1 MKGLYFVLLVLIWT
15 KTYSQSEIEIN
26 FNNGSLEWQAI
37 KILETKNHGFVLHAI
52 SNPYGEN
59 GNKINDFIVLD
70 SLGTKQWSYSFD
82 SGDAYIGYSDGGF
95 GIGNDGAIFILDN
108 ELACMGSGG
117 NVIKYDIQGNLIWN
131 RANDFGLYKPYSLLY
146 TICSTQNNN
155 QIFGGSIGCQNT
167 IPYLC
172 MIDSNANTVWEYNL
186 DSIYPGEYV
195 RKIERFQDSTFLVH
209 LVNHTIQIDESGAIL
224 SSNFP
229 TGVFIVSRDSGYIKL
244 NSNQIIRLDDS
255 LNVVWTSP
263 INCNS
268 CHYYNLAEDSLNN
281 IFVTGRMDTCNG
293 DILLSRFES
302 TGNFVYTKLYGGALS
317 DQGNDIIITE
327 GNEIVLA
334 GNMHIQNWKLWED
347 HFYDCQLFPTY
358 YSDVKFIKTKI
369 DKVSTEQIQSSN
381 GLYSFCE
388 GDSLTLTAPSGFN
401 YLWNTGETSQSITID
416 TTGTYFVTLS
426 DVSNRSE
433 LLPYFNAHKYPIP
446 TISSTND
453 VTITQCT
460 GNFDMCLST
469 DFSNTIYDRQYTWYR
484 NSAYY
489 SNSVIIFNIPGLQP
503 GTYYYT
509 SSNECGIDTSNI
521 YNLITALPQLNLG
534 NDTTLCTGDSIQFV
548 AGNQYYNYLWQD
560 GSSYSTNVATS
571 SYDDTLV
578 YTVTKTDYAGCSV
591 TDSVNVYFETCLYI
605 ESANEIRNISI
616 SPNPFKDQ
624 LRIKSAELKIN
635 EIKLLDQVGRV
646 VLYSDNCAYENEFDV
661 SELHC
666 GVYYLEVRLKDSTY
680 NFKLI
685 KTI

>member
-1 MKGLYFVLLVLIWT
+1 MKGLYFVLLALIWT
-15 KTYSQSEIEIN
+15 KTYSQSEIERN
-26 FNNGSLEWQAI
+26 FNDGSLEWQAI

-52 SNPYGEN
+52 SNPFGEN

-146 TICSTQNNN
+146 TICSTQNDN

-317 DQGNDIIITE
+317 DQGNDII
-327 GNEIVLA
+327 
-334 GNMHIQNWKLWED
+334 
-347 HFYDCQLFPTY
+347 
-358 YSDVKFIKTKI
+358 
-369 DKVSTEQIQSSN
+369 
-381 GLYSFCE
+381 
-388 GDSLTLTAPSGFN
+388 
-401 YLWNTGETSQSITID
+401 
-416 TTGTYFVTLS
+416 
-426 DVSNRSE
+426 
-433 LLPYFNAHKYPIP
+433 
-446 TISSTND
+446 
-453 VTITQCT
+453 
-460 GNFDMCLST
+460 
-469 DFSNTIYDRQYTWYR
+469 
-484 NSAYY
+484 
-489 SNSVIIFNIPGLQP
+489 
-503 GTYYYT
+503 
-509 SSNECGIDTSNI
+509 
-521 YNLITALPQLNLG
+521 
-534 NDTTLCTGDSIQFV
+534 
-548 AGNQYYNYLWQD
+548 
-560 GSSYSTNVATS
+560 
-571 SYDDTLV
+571 
-578 YTVTKTDYAGCSV
+578 
-591 TDSVNVYFETCLYI
+591 
-605 ESANEIRNISI
+605 
-616 SPNPFKDQ
+616 
-624 LRIKSAELKIN
+624 
-635 EIKLLDQVGRV
+635 
-646 VLYSDNCAYENEFDV
+646 
-661 SELHC
+661 
-666 GVYYLEVRLKDSTY
+666 
-680 NFKLI
+680 
-685 KTI
+685 